1 MKGAFFMST
10 ITQRQVSAQRIK
22 KLVMAAMFSA
32 LAFASMFV
40 MRINVMFL
48 TCDVKDTV
56 VTIAGL
62 LFGPLYSLGIS
73 FVVAVLEFISIGD
86 TGFWGLLMDFL
97 STAVFSCTC
106 ALIYKY
112 KKNLKGAIVGLCSA
126 ALTMTA
132 FMLLFNLFIVP
143 IYTPGY
149 TTAAVAAMVPSLF
162 LPFNLTKGILNAA
175 LVLVLYK
182 PVSNAMKA
190 ARVLPASNMENRADK
205 NEKSKHIKFS
215 LMVTLSGVLVA
226 ALCVLV
232 FFVFLNGDFSLVG

>member
-48 TCDVKDTV
+48 TCDVKDTI

-112 KKNLKGAIVGLCSA
+112 KKNLKGAIVGLFSA

-175 LVLVLYK
+175 LVLILYK

-190 ARVLPASNMENRADK
+190 ARVLPYDMENRADR
-205 NEKSKHIKFS
+205 NDRNKHIKFS

-226 ALCVLV
+226 AFCILV

>member
-1 MKGAFFMST
+1 MST
-10 ITQRQVSAQRIK
+10 LSLRENTAQRIK

-40 MRINVMFL
+40 MRINVVFL
-48 TCDVKDTV
+48 KCDLKDAV

-62 LFGPLYSLGIS
+62 LFGPLYSVGIS
-73 FVVAVLEFISIGD
+73 LVVALLEFASVGD
-86 TGFWGLLMDFL
+86 TGFWGFLMDFL
-97 STAVFSCTC
+97 STAVFSGTC

-112 KKNLKGAIVGLCSA
+112 KKNLKGAVIGLLAA

-143 IYTPGY
+143 LYTPNY

-182 PVSNAMKA
+182 PVSVAMKA
-190 ARVLPASNMENRADK
+190 AKILPSRNMENNAEENRIR
-205 NEKSKHIKFS
+205 NRLKFS
-215 LMVTLSGVLVA
+215 IMVSLAGVVVA
-226 ALCVLV
+226 SLCFLV
-232 FFVFLNGDFSLVG
+232 FFVLLDGKFSLVA

>member
-1 MKGAFFMST
+1 MST
-10 ITQRQVSAQRIK
+10 ITSRQNSAQRVK
-22 KLVMAAMFSA
+22 KLCMAAMFSA

-48 TCDVKDTV
+48 TCDAKDAV

-62 LFGPLYSLGIS
+62 LFGPIYSLGIS
-73 FVVAVLEFISIGD
+73 LVVSILEFISIGD

-97 STAVFSCTC
+97 STSIFSCTC

-112 KKNLKGAIVGLCSA
+112 KKNIRGAVVGLLAA

-143 IYTPGY
+143 LYTPGY
-149 TTAAVAAMVPSLF
+149 TTAAVAAMVPKLF

-175 LVLVLYK
+175 LVLILYK

-190 ARVLPASNMENRADK
+190 IKILPSSNMEKIAHK
-205 NEKSKHIKFS
+205 NERNEHIKFS
-215 LMVTLSGVLVA
+215 LMVTLVGVA
-226 ALCVLV
+226 AVAICLLV
-232 FFVFLNGDFSLVG
+232 FFVFLDGRFMLIE

>member
-1 MKGAFFMST
+1 MST
-10 ITQRQVSAQRIK
+10 VTSRENSSQRIK

-40 MRINVMFL
+40 MRINVVFL
-48 TCDVKDTV
+48 TCDLKDAI

-73 FVVAVLEFISIGD
+73 LVVALLEFS
-86 TGFWGLLMDFL
+86 

-112 KKNLKGAIVGLCSA
+112 KKNLKGAVAGLVAA

-143 IYTPGY
+143 LYTPNY

-182 PVSNAMKA
+182 PVSTAMKA
-190 ARVLPASNMENRADK
+190 AKVLPGGMDKSADGLSK
-205 NEKSKHIKFS
+205 NSRFKFS
-215 LMVTLSGVLVA
+215 IMVSLSGLIVA
-226 ALCVLV
+226 ALCFLV
-232 FFVFLNGDFSLVG
+232 FFVFLGGTFSLVS

>member
-1 MKGAFFMST
+1 MST
-10 ITQRQVSAQRIK
+10 VASRENSSQRIK

-40 MRINVMFL
+40 MRINVVFL
-48 TCDVKDTV
+48 TCDLKDAI

-73 FVVAVLEFISIGD
+73 LVVALLEFSSVGD
-86 TGFWGLLMDFL
+86 TGFWGFLMDFL

-112 KKNLKGAIVGLCSA
+112 KKNLKGAVAGLVA
-126 ALTMTA
+126 AVLTMTA

-143 IYTPGY
+143 LYTPNY

-182 PVSNAMKA
+182 PVSTAMKA
-190 ARVLPASNMENRADK
+190 AKVLPGGMDKSADGLSK
-205 NEKSKHIKFS
+205 NSRFKFS
-215 LMVTLSGVLVA
+215 IMVSLSGLIVA
-226 ALCVLV
+226 ALCFLV
-232 FFVFLNGDFSLVG
+232 FFVFLGGTFSLVS

>member
-1 MKGAFFMST
+1 MSG
-10 ITQRQVSAQRIK
+10 IAQRQLSAQRIK

-48 TCDVKDTV
+48 TCDVKDTI

-62 LFGPLYSLGIS
+62 LFGPIYSLGIS
-73 FVVAVLEFISIGD
+73 FVVSVLEFISIGD

-112 KKNLKGAIVGLCSA
+112 KKNIKGAIVGLVSA

-143 IYTPGY
+143 LYTPGY

-162 LPFNLTKGILNAA
+162 LPFNLTKGVLNAA
-175 LVLVLYK
+175 LVLILYK
-182 PVSNAMKA
+182 PASNAMKSVGILSS
-190 ARVLPASNMENRADK
+190 RNMENGADEVEK
-205 NEKSKHIKFS
+205 NSRIKFS
-215 LMVTLSGVLVA
+215 IMVSVA
-226 ALCVLV
+226 GLLAVGLCLLV
-232 FFVFLNGDFSLVG
+232 FFVFLQGSFSFVG